1 MWDFQQPYFEDKM
14 ISSEQAWRTL
24 DEWRAGGRE
33 LGVWY
38 VAKSGSIRTLG
49 TVKSARNE
57 RLTLSG
63 PAARADFD
71 LKGAR
76 FTHGPFQMFPRW
88 PAGPMV
94 EVMAVQAFLPHGE
107 WLVLVLGQGRETRFL
122 D

>member
-1 MWDFQQPYFEDKM
+1 MWDFHQPYFEDKL
-14 ISSEQAWRTL
+14 ISSEQAWRIL

-49 TVKSARNE
+49 TVKSARNG
-57 RLTLSG
+57 RLALRG
-63 PAARADFD
+63 VAARADFD

-88 PAGPMV
+88 PAGPRV
-94 EVMAVQAFLPHGE
+94 EVTAVQAFLENGE
-107 WLVLVLGQGRETRFL
+107 WLVLAVGQSPEMRFL

>member
-1 MWDFQQPYFEDKM
+1 MWDFDQPYFEDKM
-14 ISSEQAWRTL
+14 VSSEQAWHTL

-38 VAKSGSIRTLG
+38 VATSGSIRALG
-49 TVKSARNE
+49 TVKSARNG
-57 RLTLSG
+57 RLALSG
-63 PAARADFD
+63 AGARADLD

-94 EVMAVQAFLPHGE
+94 EVMAVQAFLPNGE
-107 WLVLVLGQGRETRFL
+107 WLVLAVGHSPETRFL